1 MLVSHLIVLQ
11 LLFQMLSVEWDE
23 RSANL
28 FCESDSHLGIH
39 AFAFAVYGIWKLI
52 FETMYKTAQVDVIY
66 NAYLLW

>member
-1 MLVSHLIVLQ
+1 
-11 LLFQMLSVEWDE
+11 MLSVEWDE

-28 FCESDSHLGIH
+28 FCKSDSHLGIH